1 MLNIGERIKQ
11 VRKEQA
17 GISQDDFANLLGMSQ
32 SHLSLIESEKS
43 LPGSY
48 LLYRIHGTFDID
60 LNWLLTGNGN
70 IK

>member
-1 MLNIGERIKQ
+1 MLNIGERIKL

-17 GISQDDFANLLGMSQ
+17 CISQDEFADLLGMSQ

-43 LPGSY
+43 LPGCY
-48 LLYRIHGTFDID
+48 LLYRIHDTFNIN
-60 LNWLLTGNGN
+60 LHWLITGSGN